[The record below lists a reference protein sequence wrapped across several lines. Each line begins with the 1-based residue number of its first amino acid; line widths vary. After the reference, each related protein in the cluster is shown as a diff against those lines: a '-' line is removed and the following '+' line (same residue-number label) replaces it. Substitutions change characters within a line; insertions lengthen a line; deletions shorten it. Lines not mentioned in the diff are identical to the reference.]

1 MAIQDGIYVASM
13 SVLNDNLSLNSEQ
26 TLLHAEKLI
35 SLGATGV
42 ILGGSTGMSQNLSH
56 QCKMNLINQASKS
69 SQNKQIMIG
78 QVPIVYWIQQN

>member
-42 ILGGSTGMSQNLSH
+42 ILGGSTGMSQNL
-56 QCKMNLINQASKS
+56 N
-69 SQNKQIMIG
+69 
-78 QVPIVYWIQQN
+78 VR